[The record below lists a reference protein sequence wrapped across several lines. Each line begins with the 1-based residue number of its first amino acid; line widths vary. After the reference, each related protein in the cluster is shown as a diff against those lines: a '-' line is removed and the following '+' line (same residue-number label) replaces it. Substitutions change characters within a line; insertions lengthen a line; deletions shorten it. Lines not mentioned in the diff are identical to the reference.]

1 MRVAYWFIACG
12 MWIGLS
18 AGLNLLHA
26 QPRAWLDRDQIRQN
40 ESVTLSIETT
50 QPNSEPDYRPLE
62 ADFMLGARRQSQHM
76 QLTGRGVSRQSRFDI
91 ELIPR
96 RSGLLTIGPLVIGRH
111 KTIALPLNVEPAN
124 NTSHSSTLDEVF
136 VQTLVDSTQPYVQQ
150 NVGIVVRLG
159 HAVPIVSGDL
169 NLPEPA
175 NTTLQRVG
183 EDQVHKEMI
192 NGRQYTVLER
202 RFILVPEHSGPL
214 VLHGAYFKGITGHT
228 RLQGSRVT
236 ATSDNH
242 TLQVQALPHPLPQPW
257 RPLHAL
263 QLRYRLIPDTL
274 TAGEAATL
282 EIEASATGAR
292 QPQLNEI
299 PIPELE
305 GGGQIFAEPVSAEE
319 SFTGASPEVKL
330 VRRYAIVPHQAGN
343 LVIKGIQMPWWNVQT
358 GQLVHS
364 GLSTLTLP
372 VQAAAGQSSHNVPL
386 TPAPPSTTSVA
397 ETGFQRT
404 LSWLWPVLAVFFAL
418 LWLATLIWMLIRRAQ
433 PATKNKATLP
443 VRPATGRHYHL
454 PDLRRALEQ
463 GNVDEVL
470 QMLVIMSGTHN
481 LDAALAR
488 LADPT
493 QRQAIEALQRA
504 RWRSEGDLTIA
515 RTGLNHAFRNGP
527 QWKIAA
533 ANASID
539 ELPPLY
545 PSTRT
550 PN

>member
-1 MRVAYWFIACG
+1 MRMAYWFIACG
-12 MWIGLS
+12 MWIALS
-18 AGLNLLHA
+18 AGLNVLHA
-26 QPRAWLDRDQIRQN
+26 QPRAWLDRDQIKQN
-40 ESVTLSIETT
+40 ENVTLSIETD
-50 QPNSEPDYRPLE
+50 QLNSEPDYRPLE
-62 ADFMLGARRQSQHM
+62 ADFILGARSQSQQM
-76 QLTGRGVSRQSRFDI
+76 QLTARGLSQQSRFDI

-96 RSGLLTIGPLVIGRH
+96 RSGLLTIGPLAIGQH
-111 KTIALPLNVEPAN
+111 KTIALPLNVEPAP

-150 NVGIVVRLG
+150 NVGIVIRLG

-202 RFILVPEHSGPL
+202 RFILVPERSGPL
-214 VLHGAYFKGITGHT
+214 ALHGAYFKGITGHT
-228 RLQGSRVT
+228 RLHGSRMTV
-236 ATSDNH
+236 TSDNL
-242 TLQVQALPHPLPQPW
+242 TLQVQALPNPPPQPW

-282 EIEASATGAR
+282 EIEASATGAHGA
-292 QPQLNEI
+292 QLNEI

-305 GGGQIFAEPVSAEE
+305 GAGQIFAEPVSAEE
-319 SFTGASPEVKL
+319 NFTGASPELKL

-358 GQLVHS
+358 GQLVNS
-364 GLSTLTLP
+364 GLTTLTLP
-372 VQAAAGQSSHNVPL
+372 VQAAAGQSSNNLPL
-386 TPAPPSTTSVA
+386 SPAPSTTSVA
-397 ETGFQRT
+397 ETGFQRA
-404 LSWLWPVLAVFFAL
+404 LRWLWPVLAVFFAL
-418 LWLATLIWMLIRRAQ
+418 LWLATLIWMLIRRSE
-433 PATKNKATLP
+433 PATQNKTTLSGN
-443 VRPATGRHYHL
+443 PAPGRHYHL

-463 GNVDEVL
+463 GSVDEVL
-470 QMLVIMSGTHN
+470 HMLVTMSGTHN
-481 LDAALAR
+481 LDAALVR

-504 RWRSEGDLTIA
+504 RWRGEGDLTAA
-515 RTGLNHAFRNGP
+515 RTQLNHAFRNGP

-533 ANASID
+533 ANAPID

-545 PSTRT
+545 PSARS
-550 PN
+550 PH